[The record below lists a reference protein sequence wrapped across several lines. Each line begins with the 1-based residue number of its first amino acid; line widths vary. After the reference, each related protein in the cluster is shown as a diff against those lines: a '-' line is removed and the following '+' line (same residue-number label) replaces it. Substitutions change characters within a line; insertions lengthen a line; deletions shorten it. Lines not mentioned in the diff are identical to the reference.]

1 MLYLWLKA
9 FHVMFVISWFAG
21 IFYLPRLF
29 VYHADTTDTP
39 GHERFI
45 VMERRL
51 YKLMNLAAA
60 LAVVGAA
67 GLLWLE
73 PAWLSQGWLQWKLAL
88 VIGLVVYHIW
98 CGRLMS
104 GFRDGRNR
112 HSARW
117 YRFFN
122 EIPALLLI
130 AIVSLAI
137 VKPG

>member
-1 MLYLWLKA
+1 MPYLWLKA

-29 VYHADTTDTP
+29 VYHADTTDEP
-39 GHERFI
+39 GHERFK

-60 LAVVGAA
+60 LAVTAGL
-67 GLLWLE
+67 GLLWLT
-73 PAWLSQGWLQWKLAL
+73 PAWLSQRWLQGKLVL

-104 GFRDGRNR
+104 GFRDGGNR

-130 AIVSLAI
+130 AIVALAI
-137 VKPG
+137 VKPA